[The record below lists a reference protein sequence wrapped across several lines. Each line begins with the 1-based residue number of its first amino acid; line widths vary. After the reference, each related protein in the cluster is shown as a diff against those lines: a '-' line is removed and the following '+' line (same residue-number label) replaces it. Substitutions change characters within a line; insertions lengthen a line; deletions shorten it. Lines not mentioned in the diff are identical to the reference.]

1 MASQIPSQG
10 VLIAQAILGV
20 PGGRQEDLAA
30 AMGVAQQTVS
40 KLLRGEVP
48 VSPEQ
53 AIAIHRAT
61 RGAVPGSAL
70 RPDLWCR
77 PDHVPVQES
86 VQEPADAP
94 SEDEAADPS
103 ARAAS

>member
-1 MASQIPSQG
+1 MAFRHASQSE
-10 VLIAQAILGV
+10 LIERAILNV
-20 PGGRQEDLAA
+20 PGRRQEDLAA

-77 PDHVPVQES
+77 PEHVPVQE
-86 VQEPADAP
+86 PAAAP
-94 SEDEAADPS
+94 SEARSEDDPGDPP
-103 ARAAS
+103 ARVAS

>member
-1 MASQIPSQG
+1 MASQTA
-10 VLIAQAILGV
+10 LIEQAILSV

-30 AMGVAQQTVS
+30 AIGVAQQTVS

-77 PDHVPVQES
+77 PEHVPVQEPAAS
-86 VQEPADAP
+86 EADAGRP
-94 SEDEAADPS
+94 P
-103 ARAAS
+103 ARVAS

>member
-1 MASQIPSQG
+1 MASQAA
-10 VLIAQAILGV
+10 LIEQAILRV

-70 RPDLWCR
+70 RPDLWGR
-77 PDHVPVQES
+77 PEHVP

-94 SEDEAADPS
+94 SEEGDSP
-103 ARAAS
+103 ARVAS

>member
-1 MASQIPSQG
+1 MASQVTRQAA
-10 VLIAQAILGV
+10 LIEQAILSV

-61 RGAVPGSAL
+61 QGAVPGSAL
-70 RPDLWCR
+70 RPDLWSC
-77 PDHVPVQES
+77 PEHVPVEVPS
-86 VQEPADAP
+86 RNGAAP
-94 SEDEAADPS
+94 HGG
-103 ARAAS
+103 AAS

>member
-1 MASQIPSQG
+1 MASRITSQAA
-10 VLIAQAILGV
+10 LIEQAILSV

-77 PDHVPVQES
+77 PEHVPVQGT
-86 VQEPADAP
+86 ADAS
-94 SEDEAADPS
+94 SEDDAADPS
-103 ARAAS
+103 ARVAS

>member
-1 MASQIPSQG
+1 MASQFTSQAA
-10 VLIAQAILGV
+10 LIEQAILSV

-53 AIAIHRAT
+53 AIAIHRAP

-77 PDHVPVQES
+77 PEHVPVDRLFE
-86 VQEPADAP
+86 VP
-94 SEDEAADPS
+94 SEGATPP
-103 ARAAS
+103 ARVAS

>member
-1 MASQIPSQG
+1 MASQTA
-10 VLIAQAILGV
+10 LIEQAIRTV
-20 PGGRQEDLAA
+20 PGRRQEDLAA

-40 KLLRGEVP
+40 KLARGEIP
-48 VSPEQ
+48 VSPEH

-70 RPDLWCR
+70 RPDLWGR
-77 PDHVPVQES
+77 PEHVP

-94 SEDEAADPS
+94 SDEGDPP
-103 ARAAS
+103 ARVAP